1 MHNLLNLLIGIVIG
15 LLSLSLMMLLHELGH
30 YVAGR
35 LLGFKVIEF
44 SLFMGPRLF
53 SYVKNGIRYS
63 IKSLPIGASVEFAG
77 EYPEMDTKLNPNQ
90 FATPSLAQETQE
102 ISVEQSLSASEI
114 KERDEKA
121 GIFYAQAKWKRF
133 IVMAAGPAM
142 NLITGFLAFV
152 LYFALT
158 YSSTT
163 TILAPIEH
171 TSAKENN
178 LQAGDRIISY
188 NGFQINTDLDILVA
202 EKFPATK
209 EGRLLVYERQSAD
222 GSYAKH
228 ETYLKTKMLK
238 FLRLNVVIQAEHNQ
252 LKVIDSQNA
261 AIQAG
266 DILLKL
272 DGENFKQGLRLY
284 DGSLAAPAE
293 VPCKLT
299 LLRNGKEIEVSAQQT
314 LMTIAQPSG
323 LQLETVSGLMPAI
336 SYAGNYCLSVAKS
349 TYYLIGLLCKGML
362 PAKDAF
368 AGPVGIVNLYSQ
380 INSSDFVLFEKILR
394 FIQMFALISL
404 SLGICNF
411 IPLPPLDGSQ
421 IFLLAI
427 ETVRG
432 KRLSEKM
439 ENLYGYLGLLLVLG
453 LALFTLYLDIMRIFN
468 H

>member
-1 MHNLLNLLIGIVIG
+1 MHNMLNLLIGILIG

-35 LLGFKVIEF
+35 LLGFKVLEF

-53 SYVKNGIRYS
+53 SRVKNGIRYS

-77 EYPEMDTKLNPNQ
+77 EYPEMDEKLNPNQ
-90 FATPSLAQETQE
+90 FATPDLKSEADETA
-102 ISVEQSLSASEI
+102 INSNLSAAEI

-133 IVMAAGPAM
+133 VVMAAGPAM

-163 TILAPIEH
+163 SIVKPSDYTLAQ
-171 TSAKENN
+171 AND
-178 LQAGDRIISY
+178 LQAGDRIVSY
-188 NGFQINTDLDILVA
+188 NGFNIKTDLDMIVA
-202 EKFPATK
+202 EKYPASDK
-209 EGRLLVYERQSAD
+209 GRLLIYERKSAD
-222 GSYAKH
+222 GTYISK
-228 ETYLKTKMLK
+228 ETYFKPTKLK
-238 FLRLNVVIQAEHNQ
+238 FFRLNVVIQNENGQ
-252 LKVIDSQNA
+252 LKVVDSQNPD
-261 AIQAG
+261 IQVG
-266 DILLKL
+266 DIILKINN
-272 DGENFKQGLRLY
+272 DEFTMQPRLCEACTT
-284 DGSLAAPAE
+284 DDQ
-293 VPCKLT
+293 VPCDLT
-299 LLRNGKEIEVSAQQT
+299 LLRNGKEITVKAKQSVV
-314 LMTIAQPSG
+314 TINKPSG
-323 LQLETVSGLMPAI
+323 LQLEAISGFGPAI
-336 SYAGNYCLSVAKS
+336 SYAWNYCLSVAKS
-349 TYYLIGLLCKGML
+349 TYYLLGLLIRGMM
-362 PAKDAF
+362 PARDAF

-380 INSSDFVLFEKILR
+380 INSANFLLVEKLLR
-394 FIQMFALISL
+394 FVQMFALISL

-421 IFLLAI
+421 IFLLGI
-427 ETVRG
+427 EAVRG

-439 ENLYGYLGLLLVLG
+439 ENLYGYLGLFLVLG